1 MGFNIIYPETEYV
14 PGDTST
20 EFDLDSECL
29 DEFSGDE
36 LKRNLEEQKKLP
48 TEVAPL
54 TKLVP
59 YVQISQWEF
68 DCAEQSRGLGYNGLS
83 SQTKH
88 RWEKEAQEQDEFW
101 KKAQVS

>member
-1 MGFNIIYPETEYV
+1 MSLAVTN
-14 PGDTST
+14 
-20 EFDLDSECL
+20 
-29 DEFSGDE
+29 
-36 LKRNLEEQKKLP
+36 LKGILRSRRNCP
-48 TEVAPL
+48 
-54 TKLVP
+54 TKLIP